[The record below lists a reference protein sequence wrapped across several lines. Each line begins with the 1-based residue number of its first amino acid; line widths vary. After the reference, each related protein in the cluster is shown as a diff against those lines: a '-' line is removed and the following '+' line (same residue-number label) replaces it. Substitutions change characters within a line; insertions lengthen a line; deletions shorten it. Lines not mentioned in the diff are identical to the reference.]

1 MTGYEINPFTMVFVS
16 SGTLAYY
23 SQLFHYEN
31 YPELVNP
38 VDIVNIAR
46 WIHVP
51 YKIAK
56 TMMPAGFSDKFRLHD
71 SNFLKALTE
80 EIDLNH
86 IPTTLGGCHEGIT
99 CIGAERCLLLNTGHP
114 RILISYMI

>member
-1 MTGYEINPFTMVFVS
+1 MSYTEHC
-16 SGTLAYY
+16 AA
-23 SQLFHYEN
+23 LFATRAG
-31 YPELVNP
+31 VTP

-56 TMMPAGFSDKFRLHD
+56 TMMPAGFSDRFRLHD

-80 EIDLNH
+80 DIDVNY
-86 IPTTLGGCHEGIT
+86 IPTTLGGSNEVK
-99 CIGAERCLLLNTGHP
+99 
-114 RILISYMI
+114 